1 MRNAAVRY
9 DTCRTIKAN
18 HWSNHWWREILA
30 LVSECISNIRSKIRP
45 PHARRVRAGPALLHT
60 PRYRVIRVSV
70 QTFQE
75 KSRCSPY
82 LGALINVE
90 CAQCIY
96 ETCHVAY

>member
-1 MRNAAVRY
+1 MRPS
-9 DTCRTIKAN
+9 DTTHGEPYKRIIGVIIGGERFSLSSLSAYRISDQSSGLRT
-18 HWSNHWWREILA
+18 
-30 LVSECISNIRSKIRP
+30 
-45 PHARRVRAGPALLHT
+45 RAGSAPVRPCFTRRAK
-60 PRYRVIRVSV
+60 YRVIRVSV

>member
-1 MRNAAVRY
+1 MRPS
-9 DTCRTIKAN
+9 DTTHGEPYKRIIGVIIGGERFSLSSLSAY
-18 HWSNHWWREILA
+18 R
-30 LVSECISNIRSKIRP
+30 ISDQSSGLRR
-45 PHARRVRAGPALLHT
+45 ARRVRAGPALLHT

-75 KSRCSPY
+75 KSSCSPY

-96 ETCHVAY
+96 KTCHVAY

>member
-1 MRNAAVRY
+1 MRPS
-9 DTCRTIKAN
+9 DTTHGEPYKRIIGVIIGGERFSLSSLSAYRISDQSSGLRT
-18 HWSNHWWREILA
+18 
-30 LVSECISNIRSKIRP
+30 
-45 PHARRVRAGPALLHT
+45 RAGSGPALGLLHT

>member
-1 MRNAAVRY
+1 MRPS
-9 DTCRTIKAN
+9 DTTHGEPYKRIIGVIIGGERFSLSSLSAYRISDQSSGLRT
-18 HWSNHWWREILA
+18 
-30 LVSECISNIRSKIRP
+30 
-45 PHARRVRAGPALLHT
+45 RAGSAPVRPCSHT

-75 KSRCSPY
+75 KSRCSPC

>member
-1 MRNAAVRY
+1 MRPS
-9 DTCRTIKAN
+9 DTTHGEPYKRIIGVIIGGERFSLSSLSAY
-18 HWSNHWWREILA
+18 R
-30 LVSECISNIRSKIRP
+30 ISDQKLRP
-45 PHARRVRAGPALLHT
+45 PRTRAGSARRSPCFT
-60 PRYRVIRVSV
+60 RYRVIRVSV